1 MNFFGREKEI
11 GILRRER
18 SLSIENS
25 RFTVLTGRRRVGKT
39 ELVDRALN
47 DGNGDYVYLL
57 LTRQTERNLAASL
70 QEEAVRALG
79 GRLKIYGTCEKLKD
93 LLREIIRLAEER
105 PLTLVIDEFQE
116 MDRINPGFYGEF
128 QGLWDELNR
137 KVKLN
142 LVVSGSVNRLMNK
155 IFFSYGEPLYGRNTA
170 HLSLRPFPASLL
182 KEILSA
188 HSRRF
193 SKDDV
198 LSLWTMTG
206 GVARYV
212 SLFMDAHAFNR
223 KKMIDLFFSEA
234 SPFLEEGRSILMQE
248 FGNDSATYFTILT
261 SIASGHTK
269 FAEIKNDLG
278 SDVGAYLSNLERN
291 YGLIRK
297 VNPVFAPPAS
307 KNAVFRIEDPFLR
320 FWFRYVFRCA
330 PYVERGMFER
340 LRALVSE
347 DFDVFSGRSLE
358 RYFEWK
364 FTEEERYTCMGGWWD
379 RKGENEIDL
388 VCEDETAGAIDFY
401 EIKRRKSAI
410 DLAALEAKT
419 SRFFEKHPEKL
430 RLKRRILGLSIDDM

>member
-1 MNFFGREKEI
+1 M
-11 GILRRER
+11 
-18 SLSIENS
+18 
-25 RFTVLTGRRRVGKT
+25 
-39 ELVDRALN
+39 
-47 DGNGDYVYLL
+47 
-57 LTRQTERNLAASL
+57 
-70 QEEAVRALG
+70 
-79 GRLKIYGTCEKLKD
+79 KIYGKCEKLKD
-93 LLREIIRLAEER
+93 LLREIVRLAEER